1 MADFLPQKAG
11 ERHTV
16 VHLHDCLEALTLLGN
31 EYNEIYG
38 DEPRRPLGYLAHFKK
53 LRCIGTDG
61 LILFGTDSVKL
72 QLVDSLTAAFETLV
86 IREFDDDI
94 YAQLRGIFSHGKR
107 KFTALE
113 TVAIGIRMA
122 RAGRLEDNGPNGK
135 HMREVV
141 VKKCIKRVESHP
153 EIPDWRRNLAE
164 LMKELE
170 QIQSR
175 KPSEVEWEEWRS
187 RQRVEKE
194 LIVEFNEVGIDLC
207 FNLIRDDEW
216 TFVPPFMCY

>member
-1 MADFLPQKAG
+1 
-11 ERHTV
+11 
-16 VHLHDCLEALTLLGN
+16 
-31 EYNEIYG
+31 
-38 DEPRRPLGYLAHFKK
+38 
-53 LRCIGTDG
+53 
-61 LILFGTDSVKL
+61 
-72 QLVDSLTAAFETLV
+72 LVDILPASLETLV
-86 IREFDDDI
+86 IRESNGDI
-94 YAQLRGIFSHGKR
+94 YAQLRGLFSHGKR
-107 KFTALE
+107 KFTLLK
-113 TVAIGIRMA
+113 TVAIDIPMA
-122 RAGRLEDNGPNGK
+122 RAGRLEDIGPDGK
-135 HMREVV
+135 HMREEV
-141 VKKCIKRVESHP
+141 VKKCIKIVESHP